1 MDRIVKE
8 IKKNTEESQRKQVE
22 RREKENIRKRSPVH
36 YSIGDK
42 VLLYDNVRSKR
53 KGGSLAARY
62 RGPCK
67 VVDIHISGNVKL
79 LNENGIPLIGWQK
92 PQFIKKYIESK
103 FLSPVNFNNS
113 LSINLT
119 LIP

>member
-53 KGGSLAARY
+53 KGG
-62 RGPCK
+62 
-67 VVDIHISGNVKL
+67 V
-79 LNENGIPLIGWQK
+79 
-92 PQFIKKYIESK
+92 
-103 FLSPVNFNNS
+103 
-113 LSINLT
+113 
-119 LIP
+119 